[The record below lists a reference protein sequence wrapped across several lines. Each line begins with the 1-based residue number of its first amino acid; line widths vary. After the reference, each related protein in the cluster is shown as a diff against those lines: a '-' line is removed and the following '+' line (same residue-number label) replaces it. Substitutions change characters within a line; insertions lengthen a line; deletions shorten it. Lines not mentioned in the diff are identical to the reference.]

1 MRMIDLGGGFVLW
14 ARHIIAGVGGLR
26 FDREHNMMPLP
37 DAKNLCK
44 DIVKGA
50 RSLGARSEQ

>member
-1 MRMIDLGGGFVLW
+1 MIDLGGGFVLW

-50 RSLGARSEQ
+50 RSVGARSEQ